1 MPEHS
6 NASDFAS
13 TIRVVKD
20 VSQQSIIQ
28 KRREQR
34 EQLLKRIGQLTSTTE
49 QTIERLYQLTR

>member
-1 MPEHS
+1 MPEH
-6 NASDFAS
+6 NNVAEFAS

>member
-1 MPEHS
+1 MPEPI
-6 NASDFAS
+6 NAANLAG